1 MVSSKNVSLILLHS
15 QTKNRNVFNSFS
27 IAHKPL
33 KTKHTRL
40 TDWNVKQFKKDFLA
54 VVNILQIDQ
63 FERDGRKS

>member
-1 MVSSKNVSLILLHS
+1 MVPSTNVSLILLHN

-40 TDWNVKQFKKDFLA
+40 TD
-54 VVNILQIDQ
+54 
-63 FERDGRKS
+63 